1 MAARLELTMKRSH
14 WLNIGALL
22 LGAVAGMKAETV
34 LLTHDSSG
42 NFLNQAP
49 AVLRKGGF
57 ALVSRTALFGAASA
71 HVLDETGRLHPVL
84 WITADDADA
93 GVAEVFVGAQA
104 PKGPD
109 AATSMSRHVRMRH
122 HEANIENTKE
132 AGGFGF
138 VSRLDCGG
146 PKDPDSEPLY
156 DEHGLLAG
164 WHATRVV
171 DGRNTAFAVPL
182 ARFDAISQ
190 TARMSVAEWNRSH
203 DATKEEAYQRAMGYL
218 WMEDFDGAL
227 FYFQKAVDQ
236 DPQNARG
243 WYHLAFAQGK
253 NGHGKA
259 KLACYKKAVE
269 LDPQFPPAHYYLGF
283 SLLIGGDRD
292 GAIAEYRKLKELDEG
307 WASRL
312 KLFLDA
318 AHVDVMEKPDPKAAK
333 RIA

>member
-1 MAARLELTMKRSH
+1 MRLELTMKRCH
-14 WLNIGALL
+14 WLIIGALI
-22 LGAVAGMKAETV
+22 LGAMAGLRAETV
-34 LLTHDSSG
+34 LLTHDATG
-42 NFLNQAP
+42 NLLKQAP
-49 AVLRKGGF
+49 VVMRRGGL
-57 ALVSRTALFGAASA
+57 ALAPREALFGAASA
-71 HVLDETGRLHPVL
+71 QILDDQNRIHPVL

-93 GVAEVFVGAQA
+93 GVVEVFVGAQA

-109 AATSMSRHVRMRH
+109 PATAMSRHVKMRH
-122 HEANIENTKE
+122 HEADIENTKE

-138 VSRLDCGG
+138 ISRLDCGG
-146 PKDPDSEPLY
+146 PNDSESEPLY

-171 DGRNTAFAVPL
+171 DGRITAFAVPL

-190 TARMSVAEWNRSH
+190 TSLLSVQDWNRSH
-203 DATKEEAYQRAMGYL
+203 DRPKEESYQRAMGYL

-236 DPQNARG
+236 DPRNARA
-243 WYHLAFAQGK
+243 WYHLGFAQGK

-259 KLACYKKAVE
+259 KLACYRKAVE

-292 GAIAEYRKLKELDEG
+292 GALEEYRKLKDLDEG

-318 AHVDVMEKPDPKAAK
+318 AHVDVMEKPEPKAAAK